1 MWQRMRL
8 YLHNFDWIIFLSV
21 FLLSCF
27 GLLEIYSVAL
37 GQGTAINFLNFKK
50 QILFILLGLLSC
62 FSFAFI
68 DAYFLKSIRRYLYW
82 AGAAVLVAVLLLG
95 ETIRGTKGWFYIF
108 GFGIQPVEFI
118 KVMMI
123 VYLGGFF
130 ADLGTK
136 VKTWRHF
143 TVSAISAFFLVTLV
157 LLQPDFGSALIL
169 SSVWLFLILIAGFNR
184 KYFIFIGAA
193 ALVLFGLAWFVLFK
207 DYQKDRIITFL
218 NPAERSLE
226 EGYNISQA
234 IIAVG
239 SGNYMGKGVG
249 FGSQS
254 QLRFL
259 PEAQNDFIF
268 AVIAEELGFLGVI
281 IVLGLFGTL
290 FFRLLAK
297 TKGINNDFG
306 IFLILGG
313 LGLIFAQM
321 FINIGMNMGV
331 MPVVGLSLPF
341 VSYGGSSIIASFI
354 LVGIMENIIIK
365 SRINY

>member
-1 MWQRMRL
+1 MWQHIKL
-8 YLHNFDWIIFLSV
+8 YLRNFDWIIFLSV
-21 FLLSCF
+21 FLLSCL

-37 GQGTAINFLNFKK
+37 GQGTDINFLNFKK
-50 QILFILLGLLSC
+50 QIFFIIFGVILL
-62 FSFAFI
+62 FAFAFI
-68 DAYFLKSIRRYLYW
+68 DSYFLKSVRRYLYW
-82 AGAAVLVAVLLLG
+82 LGAGILIAVLVLG
-95 ETIRGTKGWFYIF
+95 STIRGTKGWFYIL

-118 KVMMI
+118 KIIMI
-123 VYLGGFF
+123 VYLSGFF

-136 VKTWRHF
+136 VKTLRHF
-143 TVSAISAFFLVTLV
+143 IVSGVSAFFLVGMV
-157 LLQPDFGSALIL
+157 LLQPDFGSAIIL
-169 SSVWLFLILIAGFNR
+169 SSIWLFIILISGFNR
-184 KYFIFIGAA
+184 KYFIFIGTAA
-193 ALVLFGLAWFVLFK
+193 AILFALAWFAFFK
-207 DYQKDRIITFL
+207 DYQKNRIITFL
-218 NPAERSLE
+218 HPTERSLE

-239 SGNYMGKGVG
+239 SGNSMGKGVG

-281 IVLGLFGTL
+281 IVLGLFATL

-297 TKGINNDFG
+297 TRLINNDFG
-306 IFLILGG
+306 IFVILGG
-313 LGLIFAQM
+313 MGLIFMQM
-321 FINIGMNMGV
+321 FINIGMNMGI

-341 VSYGGSSIIASFI
+341 VSYGGSSILASFI
-354 LVGIMENIIIK
+354 LIGIMENIIIK